1 MNNIPTN
8 STPPVTP
15 KGPHGADSGKL
26 RRALRANRAYATLTI
41 VLSILLCLSMALN
54 IALIMSGKSIG
65 GNDSTA
71 NDTTLPYHTTSTP
84 VSNTPTVSSS
94 ESTSAD
100 TTDNPTSSITHE
112 VHDPVE
118 LGQLYDMLSTQGMTL
133 LSRVPGV
140 YETLSQLIREENRPK
155 HVDYESASDSASD
168 ETSAEATPIYSTS
181 MLSFAYVDLT
191 TGESF
196 GYNAEKPLYT
206 ASIIKAPY
214 VYAILREVEEFE
226 DKKRNFADDGTAL
239 YDEDG
244 KALFEGDHPNLDA
257 DGSIIYKKGE
267 EKYDLSRTWT
277 YNSKTMFEEGSGMI
291 QEKKDGFKLTYLELI
306 EYALKYSDNIA
317 MEQLCNTFGYN
328 YYHETAA
335 ELGIRSKAQGF
346 MHLSASDSIKYL
358 CEIYNYFESGSK
370 YAGIMKDAMINSNY
384 GIMIPTAVSPNV
396 CAHKYGWDVDAYHDM
411 GIVYHERPFAV
422 VVMTD
427 LDQGSHADYTYI
439 QKIVKAVLQY
449 HTEKL
454 EATDTDAT
462 IGDTQGDINE

>member
-1 MNNIPTN
+1 MNNTPTN

-15 KGPHGADSGKL
+15 KVPHGADSGKL

-65 GNDSTA
+65 GNDTTA

-84 VSNTPTVSSS
+84 VSNTSTVSSS

-100 TTDNPTSSITHE
+100 TTDNPTPSITHE
-112 VHDPVE
+112 VHDPIE
-118 LGQLYDMLSTQGMTL
+118 LGQLYDMLSTEGMTL

-140 YETLSQLIREENRPK
+140 YETLSQLIKEENRPK
-155 HVDYESASDSASD
+155 HVDYESVSDSVSD

-181 MLSFAYVDLT
+181 KLSFAYVDLT

-214 VYAILREVEEFE
+214 VYAVLREVEEFE
-226 DKKRNFADDGTAL
+226 AKKRNFADDGTPL

-244 KALFEGDHPNLDA
+244 KALFEGAHPNLDA
-257 DGSIIYKKGE
+257 DGNIIYKKGE
-267 EKYDLSRTWT
+267 EKYDLSRKWT
-277 YNSKTMFEEGSGMI
+277 YNSKTMYVKGSGKI
-291 QEKKDGFKLTYLELI
+291 IDQKDGFSLTYLELI

-317 MEQLCNTFGYN
+317 KEQLSKLFGYD
-328 YYHETAA
+328 YYHKMAE
-335 ELGIRSKAQGF
+335 ELGIPSRSQGF
-346 MHLSASDSIKYL
+346 MHLSATDSIKLL

-370 YAGIMKDAMINSNY
+370 YADIMKDAMINSNY

-411 GIVYHERPFAV
+411 GIVFHERPFAV

-427 LDQGSHADYTYI
+427 LDTGSYADYSYI
-439 QKIVKAVLQY
+439 QKIVKAIYKY
-449 HTEKL
+449 HTEKDGTTVT
-454 EATDTDAT
+454 EAT
-462 IGDTQGDINE
+462 IGDTQGDING